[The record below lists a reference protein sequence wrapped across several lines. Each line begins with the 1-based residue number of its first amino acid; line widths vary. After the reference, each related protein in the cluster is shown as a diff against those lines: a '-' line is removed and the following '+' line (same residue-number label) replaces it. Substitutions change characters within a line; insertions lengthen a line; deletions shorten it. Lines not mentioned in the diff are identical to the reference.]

1 MKLPN
6 GLTFFIIFSVLWVA
20 VFASTTTA
28 RFIENEFEHDFS
40 LGFVGACKTVTDT
53 DPDTIGNQPGV
64 DCTITAPDNYPEDF
78 TGTVGEDTFSFTDWS
93 DNILKKF
100 EVLEEDKKFR
110 YVWYI
115 SGWDLDGNYNPYFSE
130 GSSTTRSISENTGTG
145 AAIGGPVSATG
156 VDEDDI
162 LTYSLSGTDAASFS
176 IDSSTGQLRTAA
188 ALDYETKNTYAVTV
202 IVSDEYG
209 GADTMDVTINITK
222 VSETVVQQPSMQQN
236 NLPVFSD
243 GTSTTRSITENTGSG
258 IAIGNPVSATDADTG
273 NTLTY
278 SLSGTDAASFSIV
291 STSGQLQ
298 TGAAL
303 DYETKSSY
311 SVSVSVSDGNVG
323 SDSITVT
330 INVIDVNE
338 TVVPQPPVKQPDD
351 TQQPQQP
358 VSPPVQQPDDTQQ
371 TTVQTPVSTGGGG
384 GQITNP
390 TPTEPVNHTVKPFDY
405 ERKGVG
411 KIVFSEWMLSTL
423 NDTPQWIEL
432 YNTTHKAI
440 SLKNWKIVG
449 RFMDGN
455 NNVHLLKTH
464 TISSLRIKAKQTH
477 LIVAY
482 SATLRGGFL
491 SDNVRGKVYSLH
503 QNGKLWGGKAFVLEL
518 QDANGTPIDRIGNIN
533 EQDQIAWKIPSRTR
547 QWGNTR
553 HRISLIR
560 RLKSVKS
567 RKYTFRFGMTA
578 YGWFPANKV
587 EKLTEKKRSEYFYGS
602 PTDIGTPGY
611 RTEGA
616 DPLPVTLSYF
626 APQVSEDGSV
636 VLSWTTA
643 SELENAGF
651 NIFRSEEKEGVF
663 VKVNRSLIQGAGTT
677 SDRNAYTWID
687 TTAKPNVEYYYQ
699 IEDVSF
705 DGLSEAIA
713 MQRLKGIFTAKHRLL
728 TSWARVKNGTE

>member
-1 MKLPN
+1 MQQP
-6 GLTFFIIFSVLWVA
+6 
-20 VFASTTTA
+20 
-28 RFIENEFEHDFS
+28 D
-40 LGFVGACKTVTDT
+40 DT
-53 DPDTIGNQPGV
+53 QQPQQ
-64 DCTITAPDNYPEDF
+64 
-78 TGTVGEDTFSFTDWS
+78 
-93 DNILKKF
+93 
-100 EVLEEDKKFR
+100 
-110 YVWYI
+110 
-115 SGWDLDGNYNPYFSE
+115 
-130 GSSTTRSISENTGTG
+130 
-145 AAIGGPVSATG
+145 PVS
-156 VDEDDI
+156 
-162 LTYSLSGTDAASFS
+162 
-176 IDSSTGQLRTAA
+176 
-188 ALDYETKNTYAVTV
+188 
-202 IVSDEYG
+202 
-209 GADTMDVTINITK
+209 
-222 VSETVVQQPSMQQN
+222 
-236 NLPVFSD
+236 
-243 GTSTTRSITENTGSG
+243 
-258 IAIGNPVSATDADTG
+258 
-273 NTLTY
+273 
-278 SLSGTDAASFSIV
+278 
-291 STSGQLQ
+291 
-298 TGAAL
+298 
-303 DYETKSSY
+303 
-311 SVSVSVSDGNVG
+311 
-323 SDSITVT
+323 
-330 INVIDVNE
+330 
-338 TVVPQPPVKQPDD
+338 PPVQQPDD